1 MRAWLVTKSP
11 ETRLSALT
19 MRSDSKHRRDME
31 NSRVEIST
39 LSVDFAP
46 DRVPYAVILPPVY
59 DQSGPLPLC
68 LVLHGG
74 GGSHQNLVDSKPI
87 FDELWKSEAMPNMV
101 LASAG
106 TSPLGFYL
114 DHPGSKI
121 RWESFIAHDFIA
133 HLRHTYNVGVDRNST
148 IIMGTSMGGHG
159 ALRIA
164 LKNPDSFAA
173 VAALEPALDPALHLD
188 DITERNHFF
197 YPLVLE
203 AGGDASADQFV
214 GSNRDPALF
223 QANNPA
229 NLAIG
234 NAEAVRASGL
244 AIYIE
249 AADQD
254 VFNLHDGAEFFH
266 RVLWDLDIP
275 HEYHMFCGADHVG
288 PSLPPR
294 IRSAYTWVG
303 SVLKRSDPSADA
315 TSEAEHAWVVWM
327 ESESKGDP
335 PLIDPVSPA
344 MARAYRR
351 WLASARQKA
360 TKIDPTTNRRYGV
373 LPPTRP

>member
-1 MRAWLVTKSP
+1 
-11 ETRLSALT
+11 
-19 MRSDSKHRRDME
+19 ME

-46 DRVPYAVILPPVY
+46 EGVPYAVILPPASG
-59 DQSGPLPLC
+59 QSGPLPLC

-74 GGSHQNLVDSKPI
+74 GGNHQNLVDSKPI
-87 FDELWKSEAMPNMV
+87 FDELWKSEAMPPMV
-101 LASAG
+101 LASASA
-106 TSPLGFYL
+106 SPLGFYL
-114 DHPGSKI
+114 DLPGSGV

-133 HLRHTYNVGVDRNST
+133 HLRRTYNVGTDRNST
-148 IIMGTSMGGHG
+148 LLTGTSMGGHG
-159 ALRIA
+159 SLRIA
-164 LKNPDSFAA
+164 FKYPDRFAA
-173 VAALEPALDPALHLD
+173 VAALEPALDPALQLGD
-188 DITERNHFF
+188 VTERNHFF
-197 YPLVLE
+197 YPLVLD

-223 QANNPA
+223 KANNPA
-229 NLAIG
+229 NLAIA
-234 NAEAVRASGL
+234 NAEAIRASGL

-254 VFNLHDGAEFFH
+254 VFNLHDGAEFLH

-294 IRSAYTWVG
+294 IRSAYSWAG
-303 SVLKRSDPSADA
+303 SVLKRSDPSSGEI
-315 TSEAEHAWVVWM
+315 TEAEHAWVKWM
-327 ESESKGDP
+327 KGESKGDP

-344 MARAYRR
+344 MVRAYHR
-351 WLASARQKA
+351 WLASARHQA
-360 TKIDPTTNRRYGV
+360 TKVDATTTRRYGI

>member
-1 MRAWLVTKSP
+1 LTTRFDP
-11 ETRLSALT
+11 E
-19 MRSDSKHRRDME
+19 HRRRME

-46 DRVPYAVILPPVY
+46 GGVPYAVILPPMH
-59 DQSGPLPLC
+59 DQSVPLPLC

-74 GGSHQNLVDSKPI
+74 GGNHQNLVDSKPI
-87 FDELWKSEAMPNMV
+87 FDELWKSEAMPSMV

-106 TSPLGFYL
+106 ISPLGFYL
-114 DHPGSKI
+114 DHPGSRV
-121 RWESFIAHDFIA
+121 RWESFIADDFIS
-133 HLRHTYNVGVDRNST
+133 HLRRTYNLSADRNST
-148 IIMGTSMGGHG
+148 IITGTSMGGHG
-159 ALRIA
+159 SLRIA
-164 LKNPDSFAA
+164 FKNPDRFAA
-173 VAALEPALDPALHLD
+173 VAALEPALDPALRLD
-188 DITERNHFF
+188 DVTERNHFF
-197 YPLVLE
+197 YPLVLD

-223 QANNPA
+223 KANNPA
-229 NLAIG
+229 NLAVA
-234 NAEAVRASGL
+234 NAEAIRASGL

-254 VFNLHDGAEFFH
+254 VFNLHDGAEFLH

-275 HEYHMFCGADHVG
+275 HEYRMFCGADHVG

-303 SVLKRSDPSADA
+303 SILKPPDPRSNETTP
-315 TSEAEHAWVVWM
+315 AEHAWVEWM
-327 ESESKGDP
+327 EGASKGNP
-335 PLIDPVSPA
+335 PPIDPVSPA
-344 MARAYRR
+344 MVRAYRR